1 MKSEHCP
8 YKHAC
13 KYLNKTLRKAHISAA
28 SIAPCPVEVSSLPCS
43 VFISHVRVLHEVL
56 PSAVATRCLKL
67 VKALFGDEPF
77 LRVSSSTE
85 LSKVPK
91 FFCPE
96 LTIIMSQPC
105 LLTSC
110 PFYTLNDFVQN
121 CMLQYLN
128 LQEKESLS
136 GNELIFLLNSPAQ
149 LVRAKISMALKR
161 ARRAVLKKLIEKD
174 QEGLFTRVYSS
185 TVCPVC
191 ERSTS
196 TSKVLKKG
204 FTYCGPFC
212 VALKPPKV
220 LQLEQEFNYPIG
232 KLLALCRFHF
242 SDQNLIKSTLG
253 LSSKFLANH
262 SVSLK

>member
-1 MKSEHCP
+1 MKSKRCP
-8 YKHAC
+8 YKPAC
-13 KYLNKTLRKAHISAA
+13 RYLNKTLRKAYVGAA
-28 SIAPCPVEVSSLPCS
+28 SLAPCPVEVSSLPCT

-77 LRVSSSTE
+77 LHTSTTE

-96 LTIIMSQPC
+96 LAIVMSQPC
-105 LLTSC
+105 LLASC
-110 PFYTLNDFVQN
+110 PFYTPNEFVQN
-121 CMLQYLN
+121 CILRYLN

-136 GNELIFLLNSPAQ
+136 GNELIFLLNSPAP
-149 LVRAKISMALKR
+149 LVRAKVNMALKR

-185 TVCPVC
+185 TICPVC

-196 TSKVLKKG
+196 TSKVVKKG

-212 VALKPPKV
+212 LALKPPKV
-220 LQLEQEFNYPIG
+220 LNLEQEFNYPLE
-232 KLLALCRFHF
+232 KLLALCRSQF

-253 LSSKFLANH
+253 FSAKFLA
-262 SVSLK
+262 SRLVSSK